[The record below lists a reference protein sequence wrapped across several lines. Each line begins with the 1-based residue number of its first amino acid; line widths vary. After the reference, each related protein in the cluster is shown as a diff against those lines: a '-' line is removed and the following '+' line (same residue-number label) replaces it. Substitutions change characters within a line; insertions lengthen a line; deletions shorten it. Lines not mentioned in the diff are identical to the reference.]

1 MLTDRHGPHGARH
14 SVGSEMIGA
23 MTTTI
28 LNLGC
33 GTRTSPQMVNIDF
46 SIYQRLR
53 KSPIGPAIAAAALNG
68 YRREQFDSMHD
79 DVVVHN
85 LRKGIPAE
93 SNSVDAVYHSHVFEH
108 IDRDAIPGFLAEV
121 LRVLRPGGVQ
131 RIVVPDLE
139 TLVRDYLDSLNS
151 GAADHDVMV
160 SNIFLQ
166 CTRREAAGTS
176 LQRPL
181 RRRIENLVLGS
192 ARRRGETHQ
201 WMWDRRNLQDVLE
214 EAGFVDVKRV
224 GPGESDITNWETIG
238 LDLNPDGTLYKPQ
251 SLFVEARKPQVSSP
265 PNRSV

>member
-1 MLTDRHGPHGARH
+1 
-14 SVGSEMIGA
+14 MIGA
-23 MTTTI
+23 MTSTI

-53 KSPIGPAIAAAALNG
+53 KSPVGPAIAAVALNG
-68 YRREQFDSMHD
+68 YRREQFDSMQGE
-79 DVVVHN
+79 VVVHN
-85 LRKGIPAE
+85 LRKGIPAKPD
-93 SNSVDAVYHSHVFEH
+93 SVDAVYHSHVFEH

-121 LRVLRPGGVQ
+121 LRVLRPGGVH

-139 TLVRDYLDSLNS
+139 TLMRDYLDSLES
-151 GAADHDVMV
+151 GRPGHDTAV

-181 RRRIENLVLGS
+181 RRRIENLILGS
-192 ARRRGETHQ
+192 ARRRGESHL
-201 WMWDRRNLQDVLE
+201 WMWDRRNLQEALE

-224 GPGESDITNWETIG
+224 GPGESDIPGWETIG

-251 SLFVEARKPQVSSP
+251 SLFMEARKPT
-265 PNRSV
+265 